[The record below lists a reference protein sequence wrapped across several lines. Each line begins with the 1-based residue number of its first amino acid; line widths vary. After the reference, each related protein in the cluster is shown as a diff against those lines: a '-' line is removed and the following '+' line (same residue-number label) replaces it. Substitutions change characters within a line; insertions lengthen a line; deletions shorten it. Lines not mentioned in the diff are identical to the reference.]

1 MDIIAANHRSEV
13 NVSRVINTNGTGKER
28 NTLTRGI
35 VAALRELM
43 KQKEPD
49 AHSLD
54 LVSFIGLS
62 LMAIDENVEQSVKAW
77 EKRDYWVK
85 ADRFRMEWNWAGQV
99 GKDMLSA
106 LETNDWPKIAVS
118 AAKIGQKLAA
128 VKVTE
133 RSRIGT
139 PWVGSWKKY
148 KEMS

>member
-1 MDIIAANHRSEV
+1 M
-13 NVSRVINTNGTGKER
+13 SRVININGTGKER
-28 NTLTRGI
+28 NTCTRGI

-54 LVSFIGLS
+54 LVAFIGLS
-62 LMAIDENVEQSVKAW
+62 LLAIDDNVEQSVKAW

-85 ADRFRMEWNWAGQV
+85 ADRFRMEWSWAGSQ
-99 GKDMLSA
+99 GREILKGLDSG
-106 LETNDWPKIAVS
+106 DWSIIAVS
-118 AAKIGQKLAA
+118 SARIGQKLAA

-139 PWVGSWKKY
+139 PWVGAWKKY
-148 KEMS
+148 KGE

>member
-1 MDIIAANHRSEV
+1 MNTIQELCTLG
-13 NVSRVINTNGTGKER
+13 RVININGTCKER

-54 LVSFIGLS
+54 LVAYIGLS
-62 LMAIDENVEQSVKAW
+62 LLAIDANIEQSVVAW

-85 ADRFRMEWNWAGQV
+85 ADRFRMEWSWAGQL
-99 GKDMLSA
+99 GKDILTALSSG
-106 LETNDWPKIAVS
+106 DWSKIAINAV
-118 AAKIGQKLAA
+118 KVGQKLSQ

-139 PWVGSWKKY
+139 PWIGAWNKY
-148 KEMS
+148 QFEK

>member
-1 MDIIAANHRSEV
+1 MG
-13 NVSRVINTNGTGKER
+13 RVINVNGIGKER

-43 KQKEPD
+43 KEIEPN
-49 AHSLD
+49 AHSYD
-54 LVSFIGLS
+54 LVAYIGLS
-62 LMAIDENVEQSVKAW
+62 LLAINANIEQSVVAW

-85 ADRFRMEWNWAGQV
+85 ADRFRMEWSWAGAL

-106 LETNDWPKIAVS
+106 LNSSDWSKIALS
-118 AAKIGQKLAA
+118 AAKVGQKLNN

-139 PWVGSWKKY
+139 PWIGAWKKY
-148 KEMS
+148 QSEKL